1 MPDITYYALVNDR
14 HPRER
19 PMGLLRRI
27 HTEPVPTDEALH
39 RDLQWHPTEYLR
51 RSYIAGSYD
60 DHVEISEQEANDV
73 IARWREHGV
82 EKRPGE

>member
-1 MPDITYYALVNDR
+1 MPDITYYALINDK

-19 PMGLLRRI
+19 PMGLVRRI

-39 RDLQWHPTEYLR
+39 RDLQWHPSEYLR
-51 RSYIAGSYD
+51 RYYIGDAKH
-60 DHVEISEQEANDV
+60 DHVEITEEEANAA
-73 IARWREHGV
+73 IAWWREHGV

>member
-1 MPDITYYALVNDR
+1 MPDVTYYALIDDK

-19 PMGLLRRI
+19 PMGLVRRV
-27 HTEPVPTDEALH
+27 HTRPVPTDEALH
-39 RDLQWHPTEYLR
+39 RDLRWRPTEYLAR
-51 RSYIAGSYD
+51 YALGHND
-60 DHVEISEQEANDV
+60 TDHVEITEEEANAT